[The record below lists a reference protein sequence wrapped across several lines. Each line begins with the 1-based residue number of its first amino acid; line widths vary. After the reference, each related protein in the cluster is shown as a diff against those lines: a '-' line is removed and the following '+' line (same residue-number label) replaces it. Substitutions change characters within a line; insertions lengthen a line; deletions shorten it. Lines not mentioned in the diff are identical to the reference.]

1 MRVYHLGFSGPFQ
14 LQPFCLFEA
23 SPITRWFSAL
33 ICVLAT
39 CQLCP
44 NFFVMQPEVRPK
56 TSWPCD
62 WQLWWVLMSENETFV
77 RFPGFARVSRSTTFS
92 GCFFEKTS
100 SVLLLCVTELVW
112 CIWEKLSLLRVHTQ
126 SWTFSDLCGFFGKKT
141 SGCFVYSTLICI
153 E

>member
-14 LQPFCLFEA
+14 LQPFCLFEV

-112 CIWEKLSLLRVHTQ
+112 CIWEKLSLCV
-126 SWTFSDLCGFFGKKT
+126 
-141 SGCFVYSTLICI
+141 STLKVERLVTFAAFLAKKLPAALFIRHSFA
-153 E
+153 

>member
-1 MRVYHLGFSGPFQ
+1 MRVYHSGFSGPFQ

-77 RFPGFARVSRSTTFS
+77 RFPGFARVSRSTTFF
-92 GCFFEKTS
+92 GLFFRENVKCAAFVRDGTRLMHLREA
-100 SVLLLCVTELVW
+100 VA
-112 CIWEKLSLLRVHTQ
+112 LRVHTQ
-126 SWTFSDLCGFFGKKT
+126 SWTFSDLCGFFGKQLPAALFIRH
-141 SGCFVYSTLICI
+141 SFA
-153 E
+153 